1 METQMQDQIDIIG
14 QHYFSRFNEFAAQD
28 DLDTCKAIM
37 DEWIVDGV
45 DPDDGG
51 VEFIWLDQIE
61 A

>member
-1 METQMQDQIDIIG
+1 MQDQIDIIG
-14 QHYFSRFNEFAAQD
+14 QHYFSRFTEFAAQD